1 MTASNPT
8 GGSPADLVLELK
20 GVSRQFGA
28 VRALTDVSFDCRA
41 GEVHAL
47 VGENGS
53 GKSTLLGV
61 ASGFVDPDLGTVR
74 IGGKPLRR
82 DSPALA
88 RKLGLAMAYQDTSL
102 ILAQPVK
109 NNLFLAAP
117 PDQRPAFWRRKKW
130 ARTLLAEVDLDL
142 ELFPDAPAGFLTL
155 ADRQLFEVAKALV
168 SNPKV
173 LLLDEPT
180 TALGP
185 DEVEALH
192 RAVAACRRRGMGVVY
207 VSHRLPEVLEIADR
221 ITVLRDGRN
230 RGTFDARSTSES
242 ELVELIVGR
251 PFEAAFPTRSPVA
264 AEAREVLVITG
275 LQGQSFGPVSFT
287 LQSGEVVGIAGAEGN
302 GQPQLF
308 DTLAG
313 RTPPRAG
320 RVVCDGKE
328 LTLISTHEAV
338 RSGIMLL
345 PGDRKHEALM
355 PVLGVRANST
365 VQSLRRFTR
374 FGFLRKRAERRAV
387 KELVERLEVRTPSL
401 EQPVE
406 FLSGGN
412 QQKVSVSRTFLRKP
426 SVILAYEPTQGVD
439 VGSRFDIYQA
449 LRSRTDDGTALLVK
463 SSDPIELS
471 GLCDRVLVMSR
482 GTIIEEIPGDEL
494 DERRITEAI
503 VRGPGLSK
511 AGRSPYGV
519 AMPKAASAS
528 TGRDTSPSAS
538 IGGGPSPSASIGGGP
553 SPSASIGGG
562 PSPSAETDSR

>member
-1 MTASNPT
+1 MTISNPEENSTT
-8 GGSPADLVLELK
+8 GDLVLEMT
-20 GVSRQFGA
+20 GISRQFGA

-53 GKSTLLGV
+53 GKSTLLGI

-88 RKLGLAMAYQDTSL
+88 RKLGLAMAYQDTSS
-102 ILAQPVK
+102 IQPEPVK
-109 NNLFLAAP
+109 NNLYLTAP
-117 PDQRPAFWRRKKW
+117 PDQRPPFWRRKKW
-130 ARTLLAEVDLDL
+130 ARTLLAEFDLDL

-155 ADRQLFEVAKALV
+155 AERQLFEVAKALAT
-168 SNPKV
+168 NPKV

-192 RAVAACRRRGMGVVY
+192 RTVKACRQRGMGVVY

-230 RGTFDARSTSES
+230 RGTFNASATTETH
-242 ELVELIVGR
+242 LVELIVGR
-251 PFEAAFPTRSPVA
+251 SIESAFPPAAPQAATR
-264 AEAREVLVITG
+264 EEVLVVDG

-287 LQSGEVVGIAGAEGN
+287 LVRGEIVGIAGAEGN

-308 DTLAG
+308 DCLSG
-313 RTPPRAG
+313 RVPPKAG
-320 RVVCDGKE
+320 RVVCDGDE
-328 LTLISTHEAV
+328 LNLISTHEAV
-338 RSGIMLL
+338 ASGLMLL
-345 PGDRKHEALM
+345 PGDRKREALM
-355 PVLGVRANST
+355 PVLGVRVNAT
-365 VQSLRRFTR
+365 IQSLRRFGVLGLLDR
-374 FGFLRKRAERRAV
+374 RAERQAV
-387 KELVERLEVRTPSL
+387 RGLVEQLEIRTPSL
-401 EQPVE
+401 DQPVE

-412 QQKVSVSRTFLRKP
+412 QQKVSVSRTFLKKP
-426 SVILAYEPTQGVD
+426 SVIMAYEPTQGVD
-439 VGSRFDIYQA
+439 VGSRFDIYRA
-449 LRSRTDDGTALLVK
+449 LRARTDAGAALLVK

-482 GTIIEEIPGDEL
+482 GTIVEEIPGDEL

-503 VRGPGLSK
+503 VRGPGLSRS
-511 AGRSPYGV
+511 GRSPYGV
-519 AMPKAASAS
+519 AMPKAPSKV
-528 TGRDTSPSAS
+528 SPS
-538 IGGGPSPSASIGGGP
+538 
-553 SPSASIGGG
+553 
-562 PSPSAETDSR
+562 

>member
-1 MTASNPT
+1 MSHRGPGEEST
-8 GGSPADLVLELK
+8 GSELVLELT

-53 GKSTLLGV
+53 GKSTLLGI
-61 ASGFVDPDLGTVR
+61 ASGFVDPDLGTIR

-82 DSPALA
+82 DSPAIA

-102 ILAQPVK
+102 VQPEPVK
-109 NNLFLAAP
+109 NNLYLAAKP
-117 PDQRPAFWRRKKW
+117 EQRPPFWRRKKW
-130 ARTLLAEVDLDL
+130 ARKLLSELDLDL
-142 ELFPDAPAGFLTL
+142 ELFPDAPVGFITL

-192 RAVAACRRRGMGVVY
+192 RAVAECRRKGIGVVY

-230 RGTFDARSTSES
+230 RGTFEARATTEA

-251 PFEAAFPTRSPVA
+251 PFESAFPA
-264 AEAREVLVITG
+264 AALTTPDRRHVLVVDG

-287 LQSGEVVGIAGAEGN
+287 LEAGEVVGIAGAEGN

-313 RTPPRAG
+313 RVPPKAG
-320 RVVCDGKE
+320 RVVCEDKE
-328 LTLISTHEAV
+328 LTLISTTEAV
-338 RSGIMLL
+338 RAGIMLL
-345 PGDRKHEALM
+345 PGDRKREALM
-355 PVLGVRANST
+355 SVLGVRVNMT
-365 VQSLRRFTR
+365 IQSLRRFSTM
-374 FGFLRKRAERRAV
+374 FLLRRRAERKAV
-387 KELVERLEVRTPSL
+387 SALVEELEVRTPSL

-412 QQKVSVSRTFLRKP
+412 QQKVAVARTFLREP

-439 VGSRFDIYQA
+439 VGSRFDIYRA
-449 LRSRTDDGTALLVK
+449 LRTRTDSGAALLVK

-494 DERRITEAI
+494 DERRITESI

-511 AGRSPYGV
+511 SGRSPYGV
-519 AMPKAASAS
+519 AMPKASS
-528 TGRDTSPSAS
+528 RQDTA
-538 IGGGPSPSASIGGGP
+538 
-553 SPSASIGGG
+553 
-562 PSPSAETDSR
+562 